1 MNNSELISQHTKPT
15 LQSLKSTQA
24 LYAIRHSE
32 DDHEKLVASLKAV
45 RQLCDE
51 ISQYVMKNRVSLQDE
66 DFRIYTRPKDQ
77 QDTEYYC
84 LSPHLNIGYSPF
96 IFLKPEKIIRGVF
109 VKIEQH
115 RFTWCSTTMNKKA
128 QKLYQDSFK
137 NDAPIS
143 MKEAK
148 ALIETNLVGGNL
160 DNIPLIEKVSCST
173 FYLDLDNQRILSKS
187 SHRDQDGIT
196 TFFKLL
202 AKAAQVLHE
211 KSKAV
216 GFDELVKD
224 ACTEPFYI
232 DPYTNRAIAKGLAFG
247 AYNIDK
253 LVEFYATQG
262 PDSKACSVSPTWS
275 ADLISK
281 DSHVQKIQFRNSI
294 GIFLDGISDQKQQ
307 PTFTMINRFAGSKSL
322 DVTKIEVVGE
332 VPVGQLLKEYN
343 QEYVPDEGEQPADTM
358 GDFIDLTFKTH
369 AKDGNI
375 CIQIC
380 DPLREH
386 SKALQWRLR
395 KHLNENH
402 CSSGDI
408 ERLFLTWLGLL
419 LEVVHNSIDLFTT
432 LYMDSNPVTKAFGE
446 KSGVE
451 TLLEQAS

>member
-1 MNNSELISQHTKPT
+1 MSTSELIAQHTKPT

-32 DDHEKLVASLKAV
+32 DDPEKLKMSLKAV

-51 ISQYVMKNRVSLQDE
+51 ISQYAMKNRVSLQDE

-84 LSPHLNIGYSPF
+84 MSPHLSIGYSPF
-96 IFLKPEKIIRGVF
+96 IFLKPEKNIRGVF

-115 RFTWCSTTMNKKA
+115 RFTWCSTTMNLKA
-128 QKLYQDSFK
+128 QKLYQESFK

-148 ALIETNLVGGNL
+148 AQIETNLMGGNR
-160 DNIPLIEKVSCST
+160 DNIPLIEKLGYST
-173 FYLDLDNQRILSKS
+173 FYLDLENQRILSKS
-187 SHRDQDGIT
+187 SHRDQDGIA

-202 AKAAQVLHE
+202 ARAALVLHE
-211 KSKAV
+211 KSPAA
-216 GFDELVKD
+216 GFDEL
-224 ACTEPFYI
+224 AQLGCAEPFYI
-232 DPYTNRAIAKGLAFG
+232 DPYTNRAITKGLAFG

-253 LVEFYATQG
+253 LVEFYAKQG
-262 PDSKACSVSPTWS
+262 PDSKECAVSPTWS

-294 GIFLDGISDQKQQ
+294 GIFLEGISDQKQQ

-332 VPVGQLLKEYN
+332 VPVGLLLKEYQ
-343 QEYVPDEGEQPADTM
+343 QEYIPDEGEQPADTL
-358 GDFIDLTFKTH
+358 GEFIDLTFKTH

-375 CIQIC
+375 CIQLC

-386 SKALQWRLR
+386 TKALQWRLR
-395 KHLNENH
+395 KHLNEHH
-402 CSSGDI
+402 CSARDTEI
-408 ERLFLTWLGLL
+408 LFLKWLGLL
-419 LEVVHNSIDLFTT
+419 LEVVHNSIDLFTA
-432 LYMDSNPVTKAFGE
+432 LYLDSNPVTKEFGE